1 MSNHFQ
7 RAEILLDALPF
18 IKAFRGSKIVIK
30 YGGSAQIEPK
40 LREQFAKDI
49 VMMYM
54 LGIQPIIVHGGGKR
68 ITSVLNQM
76 GIESEFVDGHRV
88 TSKECMEVVEMV
100 LSGEINKEIA
110 YFLSLNGVQALG
122 MSGKDSLLFEAR
134 CKDGGRF
141 GLTGEIVKANPAI
154 LERLLEGGII
164 PVISPVCGDSEGRSY
179 NVNADVVACE
189 VAKAIKADKVI
200 FLTDTL
206 GVLGADGELLESI
219 KTQEVEGLINQGVIS
234 GGMIPK
240 ILSCVDCLNSGVKK
254 VHIIDGRVEHSL
266 LLELFTSDGVGSEI
280 VLC

>member
-7 RAEILLDALPF
+7 RAQMLLDALPF
-18 IKAFRGSKIVIK
+18 IKAFRGSKVVIK
-30 YGGSAQIEPK
+30 YGGSAQIDPK

-68 ITSVLNQM
+68 ITSVLEQM
-76 GIESEFVDGHRV
+76 GIESEFIDGHRV

-134 CKDGGRF
+134 PKDGGKF
-141 GLTGEIVKANPAI
+141 GLTGEIGKANPQI

-164 PVISPVCGDSEGRSY
+164 PVISPVCGDSEGKSY

-189 VAKAIKADKVI
+189 VAKALKADKVI

-206 GVLGADGELLESI
+206 GVLDKNGDLLESI
-219 KTQEVEGLINQGVIS
+219 KSDEVEGLIKEGVIS

-240 ILSCVDCLNSGVKK
+240 ILSCVDCLKSGVKK

>member
-7 RAEILLDALPF
+7 RAQILLDALPF
-18 IKAFRGSKIVIK
+18 IKAFRGSKVVIK
-30 YGGSAQIEPK
+30 YGGSAQVDPK

-68 ITSVLNQM
+68 ITNVLNQM
-76 GIESEFVDGHRV
+76 GIESEFIDGHRV

-122 MSGKDSLLFEAR
+122 MSGKDSLLFEAK
-134 CKDGGRF
+134 CKDNGKF
-141 GLTGEIVKANPAI
+141 GLTGEIERANPEI
-154 LERLLEGGII
+154 LERLLEGEII

-189 VAKAIKADKVI
+189 VAKALKADKVI

-206 GVLGADGELLESI
+206 GVLDKNGELIESI
-219 KTQEVEGLINQGVIS
+219 KSDEVEGLIKEGVIS

-240 ILSCVDCLNSGVKK
+240 ILSCVDCLKSGVKK

-280 VLC
+280 ILC